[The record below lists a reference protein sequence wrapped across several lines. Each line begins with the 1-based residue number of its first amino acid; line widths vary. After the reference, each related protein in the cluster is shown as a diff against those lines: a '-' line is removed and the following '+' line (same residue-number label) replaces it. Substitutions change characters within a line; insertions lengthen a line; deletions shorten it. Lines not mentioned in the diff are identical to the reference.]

1 MRKKMRLA
9 LPGEPRRSW
18 RSRCRRARIGN
29 KRSRWGCTSC
39 CTDLSHGRPEPGHG
53 TCALYQ
59 SAWRP
64 GRSAAHCFGA
74 SVQDGSAHQ
83 RSANVGAEVQVLAK
97 GDKKC
102 RSHEWRR
109 SDRYEVTQITL
120 ISTSASSRVW

>member
-9 LPGEPRRSW
+9 LPG
-18 RSRCRRARIGN
+18 CRRARIAN
-29 KRSRWGCTSC
+29 RRSRWGCTSC

-83 RSANVGAEVQVLAK
+83 RSANVGAEVQIKNA
-97 GDKKC
+97 
-102 RSHEWRR
+102 
-109 SDRYEVTQITL
+109 DRMNGAVAIVTK
-120 ISTSASSRVW
+120 